1 VHNPKGIDEG
11 AHLRLAGQGEHP
23 QGATQSGDLYV
34 VIHMKQ
40 HPIFERRGTDLYR
53 KYTIT
58 FPQAA
63 LGTIIQ
69 VDSIQGK
76 EKLKIPEG
84 TENGTLFKL
93 KGSGM
98 PRIQGL
104 GYGDLYVLIQVST
117 PKKLSKRARLLLEE
131 VQRELDYSGETY
143 K

>member
-1 VHNPKGIDEG
+1 
-11 AHLRLAGQGEHP
+11 
-23 QGATQSGDLYV
+23 
-34 VIHMKQ
+34 MKQ

-63 LGTIIQ
+63 LGTTIQ
-69 VDSIQGK
+69 VDSLQKK

-84 TENGTLFKL
+84 TENSTLFKL

-104 GYGDLYVLIQVST
+104 GYADLYVLIQVTT